1 MRVRNASILVTLC
14 LAACGSSGSSG
25 GSATIPASNT
35 NTNPAITPSF
45 ESLELTTIDR
55 GIDSNQVTRSPH
67 NDLVTNDMD
76 WINLWQA
83 HSNTKVPVV
92 DFGLNAVVGSFLEQL
107 SSGGSSTEVV
117 GVVQDVNSGDL
128 VATIRDSRA
137 APFSPQ
143 IAITTTP
150 FHIVSAAFK
159 TPVTTMTVRQQS
171 DLKFE
176 TVTSGSRSNIGFN
189 NASAGESFHVARDQA
204 ELDAFWALHAPGTTP
219 PTFDFNISMMV
230 AVLGGSNPNF
240 GNTVRTKRIVHDRST
255 DTIRVIHEVDPYRG
269 GAAPPIILTPET
281 PFQILRVVRA
291 TGSIRRETL
300 TNAPFTPL
308 ISGANAVNPGSEGL
322 SIIRDAATF
331 DAVWSNKIGTAVPNI
346 DFSTTQVVAYF
357 ANVTRVNISSRIARI
372 DVTEDGELLTRVETN
387 SAFGGGNSSYTL
399 VTMPKTFSPARLE
412 LFDVTPRP

>member
-14 LAACGSSGSSG
+14 LAACGSSGGSGSSG
-25 GSATIPASNT
+25 AVPATNSNI
-35 NTNPAITPSF
+35 NPAITPSF
-45 ESLELTTIDR
+45 EPLELTTIDR
-55 GIDSNQVTRSPH
+55 GDNSNMVTRSPH
-67 NDLVTNDMD
+67 NDLVTEDMA

-83 HSNTKVPVV
+83 HSSTKVPTV
-92 DFGLNAVVGSFLEQL
+92 DFGLNSVVGSFLEQL
-107 SSGGSSTEVV
+107 SNGGNSTEVV

-137 APFSPQ
+137 APFQPQ

-189 NASAGESFHVARDQA
+189 NPNAGESFHVARNQA
-204 ELDAFWALHAPGTTP
+204 ELDAFWQLHSPGTTP

-281 PFQILRVVRA
+281 PFQILRVVLSSGSARA
-291 TGSIRRETL
+291 EALSNASFTSIASGNSTL
-300 TNAPFTPL
+300 
-308 ISGANAVNPGSEGL
+308 NPGNEGL
-322 SIIRDAATF
+322 TIIRDAATF
-331 DAVWSNKIGTAVPNI
+331 DAIWTSKIGTAVPVV

-372 DVTEDGELLTRVETN
+372 SITEDGELLTRVETN
-387 SAFGGGNSSYTL
+387 SFGGGPSSYSI